1 MLRPKTPLA
10 SWTVELDLWVGGGTG
25 GEGFSVSYAPVTD
38 AAILHADSAQERGDV
53 TVGRAGVPTA
63 PAALGLGASAD
74 NGPLFPPYRGY
85 CLPLTLTLALTLTLT
100 LTLH

>member
-1 MLRPKTPLA
+1 MR
-10 SWTVELDLWVGGGTG
+10 SVYDGGR
-25 GEGFSVSYAPVTD
+25 SVPSF
-38 AAILHADSAQERGDV
+38 AAIVYSSLRRS
-53 TVGRAGVPTA
+53 T
-63 PAALGLGASAD
+63 LGLGASAD